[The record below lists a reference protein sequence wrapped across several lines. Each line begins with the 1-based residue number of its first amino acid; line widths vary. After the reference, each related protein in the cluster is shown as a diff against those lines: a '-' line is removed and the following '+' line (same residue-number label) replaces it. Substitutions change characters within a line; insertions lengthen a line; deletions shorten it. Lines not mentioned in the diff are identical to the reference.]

1 MHGRIPTGVRG
12 LTTHTHQATLPVETP
27 PRKSTLHTLSKR
39 SSGLRALRGLANQA
53 SSRRGDF
60 LIGRMTSREANAL
73 VVLRHKA
80 HKHAVSLFFGVLSVH
95 EGADMNVLCHSAGA
109 CVPHA
114 AS

>member
-1 MHGRIPTGVRG
+1 LR
-12 LTTHTHQATLPVETP
+12 P
-27 PRKSTLHTLSKR
+27 PHANILYTTLSKR

-53 SSRRGDF
+53 SPRRGDF

-95 EGADMNVLCHSAGA
+95 EGADMNVLCHIAR
-109 CVPHA
+109 VPVRA
-114 AS
+114 TCS

>member
-12 LTTHTHQATLPVETP
+12 LTTHIRPPLPLRTP
-27 PRKSTLHTLSKR
+27 HANLLYTTLSKR

-53 SSRRGDF
+53 STRRGDF

-80 HKHAVSLFFGVLSVH
+80 HKHAVSFLVVL
-95 EGADMNVLCHSAGA
+95 
-109 CVPHA
+109 
-114 AS
+114 